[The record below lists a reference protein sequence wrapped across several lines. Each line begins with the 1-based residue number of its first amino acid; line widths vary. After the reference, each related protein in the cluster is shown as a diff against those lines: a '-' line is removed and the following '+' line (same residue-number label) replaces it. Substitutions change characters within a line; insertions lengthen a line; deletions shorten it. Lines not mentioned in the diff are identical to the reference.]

1 MGGMRGDTTRECAT
15 GAAGTVAAV
24 LGRPPVARIGRV
36 HVTLDADAI
45 SQLYRDHAHEI
56 VGFCMRRTLDPEVS
70 VDIVAETFAVAFRD
84 RAQFRGHT
92 REEAV
97 GWLYAIARHQL
108 SGYWRRGRVE
118 RRALK
123 RLGVERPAMT
133 HEDVERIEELAGTA
147 ELRDRVASEMGAL
160 RDEHREAV
168 RLRVVEECSYPEVA
182 SALGITEENAR
193 ARVSRALRALSSRL
207 VPETEREG

>member
-1 MGGMRGDTTRECAT
+1 
-15 GAAGTVAAV
+15 
-24 LGRPPVARIGRV
+24 
-36 HVTLDADAI
+36 VTLDADAI

-84 RAQFRGHT
+84 RAQFRGGT
-92 REEAV
+92 REEAI
-97 GWLYAIARHQL
+97 GWIYGIARHQL

-118 RRALK
+118 RRALS

-133 HEDVERIEELAGTA
+133 HEDVERIEELAGTV
-147 ELRDRVASEMGAL
+147 ELRDRVACEMGTL

-168 RLRVVEECSYPEVA
+168 RLRIIEERSYPEVA
-182 SALGITEENAR
+182 SALGITEDNAR
-193 ARVSRALRALSSRL
+193 ARVSRGLRALSSRL
-207 VPETEREG
+207 VPATEREG